1 MDRMVLLAMMTF
13 NVSAI
18 KTSKDC
24 YVMNVVTTF
33 TLFHPV
39 IPANVIQMDPSA
51 LAAVRMVPVRVNMDT
66 MGQNAM
72 IALMD
77 TTRHSQENATQ
88 VRKRF

>member
-1 MDRMVLLAMMTF
+1 
-13 NVSAI
+13 
-18 KTSKDC
+18 
-24 YVMNVVTTF
+24 MNVVTTF

-39 IPANVIQMDPSA
+39 IPANVIQMDPLA
-51 LAAVRMVPVRVNMDT
+51 LVAVRMVPVRVNMDI

>member
-1 MDRMVLLAMMTF
+1 MVLLVMMTF
-13 NVSAI
+13 NVSVI

-24 YVMNVVTTF
+24 SVISAVTTF

-39 IPANVIQMDPSA
+39 IPANVIQMDP
-51 LAAVRMVPVRVNMDT
+51 LASTAVRMVPVRVNMDT

>member
-1 MDRMVLLAMMTF
+1 MVLLVMMTF

-24 YVMNVVTTF
+24 SVISAVTTF

-77 TTRHSQENATQ
+77 TTRHSQENAMQ
-88 VRKRF
+88 VRKSFKNA